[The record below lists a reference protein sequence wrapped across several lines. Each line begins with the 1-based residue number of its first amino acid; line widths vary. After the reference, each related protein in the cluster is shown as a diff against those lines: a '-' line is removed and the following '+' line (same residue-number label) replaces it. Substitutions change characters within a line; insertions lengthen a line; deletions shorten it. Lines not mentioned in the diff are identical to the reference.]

1 MDRVHTTWEGIIKH
15 FLDRTSPN
23 IIFILSGKVILG
35 FTSPDITSF
44 PDQINEILVSVY
56 MSESFFGDYHE
67 MAHIWARIQ
76 AFENSYCSNLQLV
89 LCKRL
94 TLSTASIFVTEGLFI
109 YIYFLLFEENHQNRI
124 SRAGEKISPTISLF
138 FRKMIA

>member
-1 MDRVHTTWEGIIKH
+1 MSWNGAYLGKD
-15 FLDRTSPN
+15 TS
-23 IIFILSGKVILG
+23 IL
-35 FTSPDITSF
+35 PDF
-44 PDQINEILVSVY
+44 QD
-56 MSESFFGDYHE
+56 
-67 MAHIWARIQ
+67 
-76 AFENSYCSNLQLV
+76 SYRLNPQLV

-109 YIYFLLFEENHQNRI
+109 NIYFLLSEENHQNRI

>member
-1 MDRVHTTWEGIIKH
+1 M
-15 FLDRTSPN
+15 P
-23 IIFILSGKVILG
+23 
-35 FTSPDITSF
+35 
-44 PDQINEILVSVY
+44 
-56 MSESFFGDYHE
+56 ESKSLFGDYHE

-76 AFENSYCSNLQLV
+76 AIDQVFNILSCSNPQLV

-94 TLSTASIFVTEGLFI
+94 ILSTASIFVTKGLFI

-138 FRKMIA
+138 SRKMIA